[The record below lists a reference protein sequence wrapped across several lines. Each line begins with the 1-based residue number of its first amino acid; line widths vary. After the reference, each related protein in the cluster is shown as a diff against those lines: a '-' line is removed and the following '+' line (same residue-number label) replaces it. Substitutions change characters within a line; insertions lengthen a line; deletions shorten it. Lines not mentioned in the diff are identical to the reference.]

1 MHHQKVWTVLNVHFD
16 QGYSQGS
23 VSISWVRQQFILTGF
38 TRKSVHAI
46 CHWTDQ
52 TDVSVTLR
60 FEAHWKFKAVTGNN
74 LHLISLKFFLSN
86 SLPLSSTCWQSL
98 RSFCFY
104 VGRSFLLLG
113 YDTTSVLLLSQNHSS
128 LMANQAILISS
139 IVESGILVFFSRMD
153 FISVLKGRFCFCTKV

>member
-23 VSISWVRQQFILTGF
+23 VSTSWVRQQFILTGF

-74 LHLISLKFFLSN
+74 VRLISVKFFLSN

-98 RSFCFY
+98 RSFCWKVFFVAGVWHSFCSSFVAKPSLSDGKPSY
-104 VGRSFLLLG
+104 FNLINSWIPLYWFFFENGLHKRSYRQILLL
-113 YDTTSVLLLSQNHSS
+113 HKS
-128 LMANQAILISS
+128 L
-139 IVESGILVFFSRMD
+139 G
-153 FISVLKGRFCFCTKV
+153 